1 MTRRISLSLLTV
13 AAMFSM
19 SCDNKPKGQVTRC
32 VDVDGRVVVDDKC
45 DQQSPAARGYYGPY
59 PYYRWYYGGSGYG
72 AGQLAGGGSFEPAP
86 ELPIYRATSPEG
98 SAILRGGFGQ
108 GFTGVG
114 S

>member
-19 SCDNKPKGQVTRC
+19 SCDSKPKGQVTRC

-45 DQQSPAARGYYGPY
+45 DQQSHVPTGYGPY
-59 PYYRWYYGGSGYG
+59 PLYRWYYGGSGYG
-72 AGQLAGGGSFEPAP
+72 VGQPAGGGSFQPAP